1 MTKDGCY
8 LQIRIQVCKKR
19 NAFCCFNAETGSDD
33 DALDISDDDF
43 FMSASS
49 SDDEA
54 DDEWTDKST
63 KYCFYHLFLA

>member
-1 MTKDGCY
+1 MTKDGRY
-8 LQIRIQVCKKR
+8 LQIRIQVFRKC
-19 NAFCCFNAETGSDD
+19 NASCWFITETGSDD